1 MCVAKSDVRFTPH
14 SDRESEFPQE
24 AMSALPPK
32 ADMCGALGHV
42 RFGPIADILM
52 QSDFLFGTALLGR
65 TSNKPSVP
73 STWDI
78 RRAGAIRRLFDLLKP
93 NLGFTI

>member
-1 MCVAKSDVRFTPH
+1 
-14 SDRESEFPQE
+14 
-24 AMSALPPK
+24 
-32 ADMCGALGHV
+32 
-42 RFGPIADILM
+42 M